1 MSEYSSKIVRKA
13 IRFHGSVQGVGFR
26 YRAVHSANAF
36 GATGWVRNEADGS
49 VSMEIQATEE
59 VIDRVLMQIEAGS
72 YIHIE
77 SLEARSL
84 PPVTDERTFH
94 TRSSRD

>member
-1 MSEYSSKIVRKA
+1 
-13 IRFHGSVQGVGFR
+13 
-26 YRAVHSANAF
+26 
-36 GATGWVRNEADGS
+36 
-49 VSMEIQATEE
+49 MEIQATEE

-72 YIHIE
+72 YVHIE

-84 PPVTDERTFH
+84 PLVTEERSFH